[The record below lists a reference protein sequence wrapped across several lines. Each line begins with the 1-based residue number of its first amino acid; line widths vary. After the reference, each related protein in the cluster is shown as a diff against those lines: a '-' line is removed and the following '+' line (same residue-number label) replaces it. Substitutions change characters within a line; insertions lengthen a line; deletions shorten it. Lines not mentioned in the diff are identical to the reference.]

1 MARKRKTSL
10 LVNLWMDG
18 LATAATLSIRVPQLV
33 AGTMSPIEKRRMVS
47 EKIAAAQTGWVAA
60 ATAATQAALGKP
72 SRNPK
77 TIAARSVSVLD
88 AAVRPASRTVR
99 ANAKRLTGLR
109 SRPR

>member
-18 LATAATLSIRVPQLV
+18 LATAATLSVRVPQLMS
-33 AGTMSPIEKRRMVS
+33 GTMTPAETRRMVS
-47 EKIAAAQTGWVAA
+47 EKLAAAQTGWMAA
-60 ATAATQAALGKP
+60 ATAATQAALAEP
-72 SRNPK
+72 SSSPK
-77 TIAARSVSVLD
+77 VLAARSLSVLD